1 MAKKILVALDYS
13 ENASRAIEFLAD
25 TFSPDHEILLFS
37 VIPNTATVCDLEADT
52 LVPQFSSQQK
62 AFCQLEDEKRVAL
75 GVALKNAKEALVK
88 AGFDENKI
96 EVKASQQKKGI
107 ARDIV
112 AEADH
117 SKADIV
123 VMGRRGISSFK
134 EFFLGS
140 VSQKVLQLSKEQ
152 SILLVQ

>member
-13 ENASRAIEFLAD
+13 ENASRAVEFLSE
-25 TFSPDHEILLFS
+25 TFSPEHEIILFS

-75 GVALKNAKEALVK
+75 GLSLKNAKEALVS
-88 AGFDENKI
+88 AGFHEDKI
-96 EVKASQQKKGI
+96 EVKASQQKRGV

-112 AEADH
+112 DEADE
-117 SKADIV
+117 SNADIIIL
-123 VMGRRGISSFK
+123 GRRGISGFK

-140 VSQKVLQLSKEQ
+140 VSQKVLQLSKDK
-152 SILLVQ
+152 SVLLVQ